1 MELLRADI
9 GDAGYPGSQKIVENI
24 KFSLFEG
31 ELLGLIGPNGAGK
44 STILKTIIG
53 LLPVRHSKIEFVG
66 SNQSYAY
73 VPEQPVLYDRLTLW
87 EHLELA
93 GAAYELERREFKATA
108 ESLLKLFHLDKEK
121 NYLPVNFSKGMQQKV
136 MLVIG
141 FLVKPDVYIIDEPF
155 MGLDP
160 RATKEFL
167 QLLEKERQRGAGILI
182 STHQLDVAER
192 ICKSFLLIADGNIS
206 AKGTLN
212 DIRNQCNLPGGSL
225 FDCFNKILE
234 GA

>member
-1 MELLRADI
+1 MELLRVDI
-9 GDAGYPGSQKIVENI
+9 GEAGYPGNLGIVKNI
-24 KFSLFEG
+24 AFSLYEG
-31 ELLGLIGPNGAGK
+31 ELLGVIGPNGAGK
-44 STILKTIIG
+44 STILKTIMG
-53 LLPVRHSKIEFVG
+53 LLPTRHCKIEFVG
-66 SNQSYAY
+66 PNQSYAY
-73 VPEQPVLYDRLTLW
+73 VPEQPILYDRLTLW
-87 EHLELA
+87 EHLELV
-93 GAAYELERREFKATA
+93 GAAYELERSEFKSAA
-108 ESLLKLFHLDKEK
+108 EFLLGFFHLDKEK
-121 NYLPVNFSKGMQQKV
+121 HHLPVNFSKGMQQKV

-141 FLVKPDVYIIDEPF
+141 LLAKPDVYIIDEPF

-167 QLLEKERQRGAGILI
+167 ELLEKERQRGAGILI

-206 AKGTLN
+206 AKGALD

-234 GA
+234 EI